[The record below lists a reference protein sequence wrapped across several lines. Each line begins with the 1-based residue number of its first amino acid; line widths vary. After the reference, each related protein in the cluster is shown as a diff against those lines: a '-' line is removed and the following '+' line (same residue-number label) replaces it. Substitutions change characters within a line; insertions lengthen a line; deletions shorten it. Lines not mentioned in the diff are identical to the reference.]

1 MLGVN
6 TISVLGV
13 ETQDYL
19 ELATDHQNNSN
30 RSFIYQNNFLI
41 GIYYCDYVDF
51 KILILTDIGNSI
63 GLIFK
68 KLTNQIKYQGLK

>member
-19 ELATDHQNNSN
+19 SQQQTIRTIPTEVLY
-30 RSFIYQNNFLI
+30 IKII

-51 KILILTDIGNSI
+51 KILILIDIGNFN

-68 KLTNQIKYQGLK
+68 KLINQIKY